1 MRFAQNIITLVGA
14 LILMAV
20 LASAAFVLARS
31 NPDINAGVFFAAG
44 GILYTMVILFVM
56 HR

>member
-1 MRFAQNIITLVGA
+1 MRFAQNIVALVGA
-14 LILMAV
+14 LVLMAV
-20 LASAAFVLARS
+20 LAGAAFVLARS

-44 GILYTMVILFVM
+44 GILYTMVILFVL